1 MTDHFQLMVPCAT
14 TKDDV
19 LNVHAP
25 YDGALIATVDTADQ
39 QSVELALA
47 TADSLYQKRDNW
59 LPVEQRIEILEKTAV
74 IMHERADELAIGA
87 AREGGKPLVD
97 SKVEVARGTMS

>member
-1 MTDHFQLMVPCAT
+1 MTNHFQLMVPCAT

-39 QSVELALA
+39 QSVELALT
-47 TADSLYQKRDNW
+47 TADSFISNKLSCYIKIAHRQCLTPFIR
-59 LPVEQRIEILEKTAV
+59 
-74 IMHERADELAIGA
+74 
-87 AREGGKPLVD
+87 
-97 SKVEVARGTMS
+97 